1 MAFHGRSAGHGEPD
15 PYLQGAPWGVSQEHH
30 RSQDGLREAREEK
43 QKPSVECK
51 VLLTINEFG
60 EFPLCHN
67 ANRKLLLLL
76 HHMVKSCLLVGHLW
90 KQQTCGGFKHCLNV
104 NLDATLILRGTRI
117 F

>member
-76 HHMVKSCLLVGHLW
+76 PYGQIMFVGW
-90 KQQTCGGFKHCLNV
+90 PFVEAADMWRFQTLPQC
-104 NLDATLILRGTRI
+104 
-117 F
+117 